1 MWLTRLL
8 SACQCAAA
16 RSDGDEGEETSSSHS
31 IRGSAG
37 VSAQREKEKKKEK
50 KKKKHIAYSMVRHSI
65 TDSFYEESGPRD
77 QYDHLYNPDVHSHGL
92 MTYAKKRPTARYSSS
107 GEMNGSSK
115 KSNDNRVAL
124 KDFTF

>member
-8 SACQCAAA
+8 AACHCAAA
-16 RSDGDEGEETSSSHS
+16 RSDGDEEVSSSS
-31 IRGSAG
+31 TRSSRGN
-37 VSAQREKEKKKEK
+37 VSASAQGNTEKKKEK
-50 KKKKHIAYSMVRHSI
+50 KKKHLAYSMVRHSI

-77 QYDHLYNPDVHSHGL
+77 QYDHLYNPEVHSHGL
-92 MTYAKKRPTARYSSS
+92 MTYAKSRPTARYSSS
-107 GEMNGSSK
+107 GEVNGSSK